1 MSEDRPD
8 NAVMVQGDV
17 GETMRTEEEQK
28 EAEKEREEQGE
39 GKQELPTD
47 EELKERVASRQEEK
61 GKGEISAAADEEDII
76 DSELPT
82 SRQQTKKKS
91 KAVKQ
96 KEPNLYNLSKQ
107 LERHTKQLSNIE
119 STVQQFPK
127 YLKNTVIQSSI
138 LKQLNTSI
146 NQLQKQVG
154 QIQKSLQKKSKQQK

>member
-1 MSEDRPD
+1 MSEDSHD

-17 GETMRTEEEQK
+17 GETMRIEEEQK
-28 EAEKEREEQGE
+28 EAEKEREGEGE
-39 GKQELPTD
+39 GKELQTD
-47 EELKERVASRQEEK
+47 EELKERVISRQEEK
-61 GKGEISAAADEEDII
+61 GKGEISAAEEDIT

-82 SRQQTKKKS
+82 SRQLIKKKA
-91 KAVKQ
+91 KAGKQ
-96 KEPNLYNLSKQ
+96 KEPNIYNLSKQ

-119 STVQQFPK
+119 GTVQQFPK

>member
-1 MSEDRPD
+1 MSEDSHD

-17 GETMRTEEEQK
+17 GETMRIEEERE
-28 EAEKEREEQGE
+28 EAEKEREE
-39 GKQELPTD
+39 LRTD
-47 EELKERVASRQEEK
+47 EELKERVISRQEEK
-61 GKGEISAAADEEDII
+61 GKGELSAAEEDVT

-82 SRQQTKKKS
+82 SRQRIKKKA
-91 KAVKQ
+91 KAGKQ

-138 LKQLNTSI
+138 LKKQLNTSI

>member
-1 MSEDRPD
+1 MSEDEHD

-17 GETMRTEEEQK
+17 GETMRAEREQE
-28 EAEKEREEQGE
+28 EAEKELEEQQGE
-39 GKQELPTD
+39 GKELQTD
-47 EELKERVASRQEEK
+47 EELKERVVSRKEEK
-61 GKGEISAAADEEDII
+61 GKGEISAAAAEEDII
-76 DSELPT
+76 DSELPA
-82 SRQQTKKKS
+82 SKQRIKKKS

>member
-1 MSEDRPD
+1 MADWIITHTPAML
-8 NAVMVQGDV
+8 NQLWPKI
-17 GETMRTEEEQK
+17 Q
-28 EAEKEREEQGE
+28 
-39 GKQELPTD
+39 
-47 EELKERVASRQEEK
+47 
-61 GKGEISAAADEEDII
+61 AAAAEEDIT

-82 SRQQTKKKS
+82 SRQRIKKKA
-91 KAVKQ
+91 KAGKQ

>member
-1 MSEDRPD
+1 MSEDSHD

-17 GETMRTEEEQK
+17 GETMRIEEERK
-28 EAEKEREEQGE
+28 EQGK
-39 GKQELPTD
+39 GKEVQTD
-47 EELKERVASRQEEK
+47 EELKERVISRQEEK
-61 GKGEISAAADEEDII
+61 GKGEISAAAAEEDII
-76 DSELPT
+76 NSKLPPA
-82 SRQQTKKKS
+82 SRQRTKKKS

-138 LKQLNTSI
+138 LNSLI
-146 NQLQKQVG
+146 LQ
-154 QIQKSLQKKSKQQK
+154 